1 MKWFSWFSTDD
12 SAVANMLNQNV
23 VDCPDTTGDN
33 AVSRTPPRVTPIV
46 PKDKLSCLKPAD
58 LHSVKMKGALRA
70 NLQRNHVTRT
80 KQRALPFPD
89 IPKI

>member
-1 MKWFSWFSTDD
+1 M
-12 SAVANMLNQNV
+12 ANMLNQNV
-23 VDCPDTTGDN
+23 VDYPDTTGN
-33 AVSRTPPRVTPIV
+33 NSVSGTPPRVAPMV
-46 PKDKLSCLKPAD
+46 PKDKLFFSKPAD
-58 LHSVKMKGALRA
+58 LHSVKMEGALRA